1 MSSPDGE
8 DGGGVANHPEHHD
21 ALLYGEGDLARGAK
35 FLPPNATDE
44 QKIRRGREISQRFMK
59 NLPALGSLV
68 KACKAKVKKNG
79 GPGYLIMPD
88 GRRTYIRH
96 EHAALNSLLQA
107 SGSIICKRWIVEFSR
122 RLTEKY
128 GPQGINGQWAA
139 LLWVHDECQLMC
151 RPEIAEDVGQILV
164 ESIKHITDHFQWKV
178 ALSGEYKIG
187 DSWKST
193 H

>member
-1 MSSPDGE
+1 MSSPETRG
-8 DGGGVANHPEHHD
+8 GGGVANHPEHHD
-21 ALLYGEGDLARGAK
+21 AYLYGEGDLARGAK
-35 FLPPNATDE
+35 FLPPNATDA
-44 QKIRRGREISQRFMK
+44 QKIRKGREVSQRFTRG
-59 NLPALGSLV
+59 LPALGKLV
-68 KACKAKVKKNG
+68 ALCKSKTKKNG

-107 SGSIICKRWIVEFSR
+107 AGAIICKRWIVEFNR
-122 RLTEKY
+122 RLTAKY
-128 GPQGINGQWAA
+128 GPQGWDGQWAA
-139 LLWVHDECQLMC
+139 MLWVHDEVQLAV

-164 ESIKHITDHFQWKV
+164 ASIQSITEHFQWKV

-187 DSWKST
+187 DSWKAT